1 MQRLTGKG
9 PYVFPNARHAHKPMS
24 ENALGYLLNRAGF
37 PHRHVPHGWRS
48 TFSTVMNEEFPADR
62 FVIDAMLAH
71 KPKDKVEAAYNRAQH
86 MARRAEL
93 AQIWADKLLEG
104 ASPAADLLGGRRR
117 SAPTIFGE
125 IGE

>member
-1 MQRLTGKG
+1 
-9 PYVFPNARHAHKPMS
+9 
-24 ENALGYLLNRAGF
+24 
-37 PHRHVPHGWRS
+37 
-48 TFSTVMNEEFPADR
+48 MNEEFPAER
-62 FVIDAMLAH
+62 YVIDAMLAH

-86 MARRAEL
+86 MVRRAEL

-104 ASPAADLLGGRRR
+104 ALPAADLLGGRRR